1 MEVLS
6 EDLRRT
12 ARNLHPFMLT
22 HLGLEPALRA
32 YCEEFSKLR
41 QIKVRFTARAL
52 PGTIPSGVA
61 LCVYRV
67 VQEALGNVA
76 KHAGAKRAVV
86 SISGSDDVLHV
97 AIRDDGHGFDL
108 DQAKGKGLGLISM
121 EERVRHLGGT
131 FSISSKARRRHPH
144 RDPDSPR
151 NRPAGARGGIEHTMK
166 KPRLLLA
173 DDHTILLE
181 GLKALLAPE
190 FEVVATAAD
199 GRAVLEAAEK
209 HQPDLILLDISMP
222 GLNGI
227 EAARRLKQSNP
238 GAKLIILT
246 MHADLSFVSAAFEAG
261 VSGYVL
267 KQSAATELVTAL
279 HDVDS
284 GRRYISS
291 LIQKRLGTEMPAFL
305 RRPKKL
311 SADLTS
317 RQREVLQ
324 LVAEGRVRKEIA
336 QILGVSVKTVEFHK
350 QKITEKLGI
359 HTDAALTA
367 YAIRHGIASAE

>member
-1 MEVLS
+1 
-6 EDLRRT
+6 
-12 ARNLHPFMLT
+12 
-22 HLGLEPALRA
+22 
-32 YCEEFSKLR
+32 
-41 QIKVRFTARAL
+41 
-52 PGTIPSGVA
+52 
-61 LCVYRV
+61 
-67 VQEALGNVA
+67 
-76 KHAGAKRAVV
+76 
-86 SISGSDDVLHV
+86 
-97 AIRDDGHGFDL
+97 
-108 DQAKGKGLGLISM
+108 
-121 EERVRHLGGT
+121 
-131 FSISSKARRRHPH
+131 
-144 RDPDSPR
+144 
-151 NRPAGARGGIEHTMK
+151 MK

-181 GLKALLAPE
+181 GLRALLAPE

-199 GRAVLEAAEK
+199 GRAVLEAAER

-227 EAARRLKQSNP
+227 EAARRLKQSKP

-267 KQSAATELVTAL
+267 KQSAATELVAAL

-284 GRRYISS
+284 GRRYVSS

-305 RRPKKL
+305 RRPKRL

-324 LVAEGRVRKEIA
+324 LLAEGRVRKEIA

-350 QKITEKLGI
+350 QKITEKLDI

-367 YAIRHGIASAE
+367 YAIRHGIASPE

>member
-1 MEVLS
+1 
-6 EDLRRT
+6 
-12 ARNLHPFMLT
+12 
-22 HLGLEPALRA
+22 
-32 YCEEFSKLR
+32 
-41 QIKVRFTARAL
+41 
-52 PGTIPSGVA
+52 
-61 LCVYRV
+61 
-67 VQEALGNVA
+67 
-76 KHAGAKRAVV
+76 
-86 SISGSDDVLHV
+86 
-97 AIRDDGHGFDL
+97 
-108 DQAKGKGLGLISM
+108 
-121 EERVRHLGGT
+121 
-131 FSISSKARRRHPH
+131 
-144 RDPDSPR
+144 
-151 NRPAGARGGIEHTMK
+151 MK

-173 DDHTILLE
+173 DDHTILVE

-190 FEVVATAAD
+190 FDVVATAGD

-246 MHADLSFVSAAFEAG
+246 MHADLSFVSAALEAG

-267 KQSAATELVTAL
+267 KQSAATELTAL
-279 HDVDS
+279 HDVDR
-284 GRRYISS
+284 GRGYISS
-291 LIQKRLGTEMPAFL
+291 LIQERLGTGTPAFL
-305 RRPKKL
+305 RRPKKF

-324 LVAEGRVRKEIA
+324 LLAEGRARKEIA

>member
-1 MEVLS
+1 
-6 EDLRRT
+6 
-12 ARNLHPFMLT
+12 
-22 HLGLEPALRA
+22 
-32 YCEEFSKLR
+32 
-41 QIKVRFTARAL
+41 
-52 PGTIPSGVA
+52 
-61 LCVYRV
+61 
-67 VQEALGNVA
+67 
-76 KHAGAKRAVV
+76 
-86 SISGSDDVLHV
+86 
-97 AIRDDGHGFDL
+97 
-108 DQAKGKGLGLISM
+108 
-121 EERVRHLGGT
+121 
-131 FSISSKARRRHPH
+131 
-144 RDPDSPR
+144 
-151 NRPAGARGGIEHTMK
+151 MK

-181 GLKALLAPE
+181 GLRALLAPE

-199 GRAVLEAAEK
+199 GRAVLEAAER

-227 EAARRLKQSNP
+227 EAARRLKQSKP

-267 KQSAATELVTAL
+267 KQSAATELVAAL

-284 GRRYISS
+284 GRRYVSS

-305 RRPKKL
+305 RRPKRL

-324 LVAEGRVRKEIA
+324 LLAEGRVRKEIA

-359 HTDAALTA
+359 HTDAELTA

>member
-1 MEVLS
+1 
-6 EDLRRT
+6 
-12 ARNLHPFMLT
+12 
-22 HLGLEPALRA
+22 
-32 YCEEFSKLR
+32 
-41 QIKVRFTARAL
+41 
-52 PGTIPSGVA
+52 
-61 LCVYRV
+61 
-67 VQEALGNVA
+67 
-76 KHAGAKRAVV
+76 
-86 SISGSDDVLHV
+86 
-97 AIRDDGHGFDL
+97 
-108 DQAKGKGLGLISM
+108 
-121 EERVRHLGGT
+121 
-131 FSISSKARRRHPH
+131 
-144 RDPDSPR
+144 
-151 NRPAGARGGIEHTMK
+151 MK

-181 GLKALLAPE
+181 GLKALLSPE

-199 GRAVLEAAEK
+199 GRAVLEAAER
-209 HQPDLILLDISMP
+209 HQPDVILLDISMP

-267 KQSAATELVTAL
+267 KQSAATELVAAL
-279 HDVDS
+279 HEVDS

-291 LIQKRLGTEMPAFL
+291 LIQKRLGTETPAFL

-311 SADLTS
+311 SAGLTS

-324 LVAEGRVRKEIA
+324 LLAEGRVRKEIA

-350 QKITEKLGI
+350 QKITEKLDI

-367 YAIRHGIASAE
+367 YAIRHGIASSE